1 MSNADSSNE
10 LDFVVKKLSK
20 KTDLSTFDCSKNDEL
35 GLNEFVHKE
44 ALKYQ
49 QEGMGVTYLFY
60 RDAKIVGYITVA
72 MGAIKTKE
80 TELQIDNYEKASYPA
95 LFLGRLAVDNTER
108 EKGIGNHLIDYCID
122 FALKSKKRVGCRFI
136 VLVTKGERRIKFYEK
151 NDFKGLQVPLKK
163 GLKMMCFQLS

>member
-1 MSNADSSNE
+1 MSSTNNSNQ
-10 LDFVVKKLSK
+10 LNFIIKKLSK
-20 KTDLSTFDCSKNDEL
+20 KSDLSNFNCGKNDEL
-35 GLNEFVHKE
+35 GLNEFIHKE

-60 RDAKIVGYITVA
+60 RDTKIVGYITVA

-80 TELQIDNYEKASYPA
+80 TDLQIDNYEKATYPA

-108 EKGIGNHLIDYCID
+108 EKGIGTYLIDYCID
-122 FALKSKKRVGCRFI
+122 FALKSKKRLGCRFI

-151 NDFKGLQVPLKK
+151 NDFKGLQIPLKNS
-163 GLKMMCFQLS
+163 LKMMCFQLS